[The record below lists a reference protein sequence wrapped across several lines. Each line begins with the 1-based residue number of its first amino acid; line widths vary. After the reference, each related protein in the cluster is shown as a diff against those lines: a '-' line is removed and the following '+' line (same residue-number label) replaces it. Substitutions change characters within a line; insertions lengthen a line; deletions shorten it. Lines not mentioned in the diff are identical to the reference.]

1 MSFRMTPRQ
10 CSRPLSVLI
19 KRSGI
24 DFYTRRVLQ
33 RWQRGEISTD
43 TAVDLLAPAQAE
55 RLIGT
60 WRNPRPDA

>member
-1 MSFRMTPRQ
+1 
-10 CSRPLSVLI
+10 VLI